1 MQPPNIGRDKG
12 EGEHMA
18 RIKSYE
24 ELTFSDDFMFC
35 KVLENNKELCRE
47 LIELILDTKI
57 RIIENVSRQKPI
69 EITPDGRGI
78 RLDVCM
84 QGDDTVY
91 NLEMQNTDKKDL
103 QFRARYS
110 QSMLDLDMMERG
122 SEFRELKN
130 SCIIFICAFDP
141 FGARLSKY
149 SIKQTIVEAP
159 TQEYNDGTLKVFLS
173 TLPDARGEISEG
185 LRDFLR
191 YVNGSAPASPFAK
204 RLEAAVQ
211 QARSQAGWRKEY
223 MLIEEKYRDYLKEGR
238 AEGRE
243 EGREEGR
250 HMIQELYQKM
260 KADNRLDE
268 YLKSMEDEVLMTSL
282 FEEYGI
288 RPQ

>member
-1 MQPPNIGRDKG
+1 MHPQRIRGIIPKQHGDELEAYMENPIYPKNVLTRKPLRDIMQTPNIGRDKG
-12 EGEHMA
+12 KGDHMA

-122 SEFRELKN
+122 SEFRELT
-130 SCIIFICAFDP
+130 
-141 FGARLSKY
+141 Y
-149 SIKQTIVEAP
+149 S
-159 TQEYNDGTLKVFLS
+159 
-173 TLPDARGEISEG
+173 
-185 LRDFLR
+185 
-191 YVNGSAPASPFAK
+191 
-204 RLEAAVQ
+204 
-211 QARSQAGWRKEY
+211 
-223 MLIEEKYRDYLKEGR
+223 
-238 AEGRE
+238 
-243 EGREEGR
+243 
-250 HMIQELYQKM
+250 
-260 KADNRLDE
+260 
-268 YLKSMEDEVLMTSL
+268 
-282 FEEYGI
+282 
-288 RPQ
+288 